1 MAGHS
6 KWSNIQH
13 RKKAQDAKRG
23 KSFTKFIRE
32 IVVAAREGGPD
43 KTANPRLRLAIDKA
57 LQGNMTKDTIN
68 KAIQRGCGN
77 NDSDNYQSI
86 TYEGYGPYGVAIL
99 VKCLSDNRNR
109 TVGEVRHA
117 FNKYQ
122 GNLGTEG
129 SVAFMFEEKGRI
141 IVKAVD
147 DFEKLFERSLE
158 LGADDIVKETDHV
171 FISTP
176 VSEYEIVYASL
187 KKEGY
192 AISEAEITMIP
203 DTFVEC
209 GETDS
214 EVIFKLIDALEEL
227 DDVQSVFVNAKF
239 PKAQ

>member
-1 MAGHS
+1 MA
-6 KWSNIQH
+6 
-13 RKKAQDAKRG
+13 R
-23 KSFTKFIRE
+23 
-32 IVVAAREGGPD
+32 
-43 KTANPRLRLAIDKA
+43 
-57 LQGNMTKDTIN
+57 
-68 KAIQRGCGN
+68 
-77 NDSDNYQSI
+77 
-86 TYEGYGPYGVAIL
+86 
-99 VKCLSDNRNR
+99 
-109 TVGEVRHA
+109 
-117 FNKYQ
+117 
-122 GNLGTEG
+122 
-129 SVAFMFEEKGRI
+129 RI